1 MPITISA
8 LNVYPV
14 KGLKGIPLT
23 QARCTDRGIEH
34 DRRWMLVDREGM
46 FYTQREHPRMATV
59 WTEIDGDALSL
70 AAPDAGEVR
79 VPLSPDGGARVR
91 VQVWNSTCDAITVSR
106 EADEMLSEYLGF
118 DCTLVFMPDESTR
131 YSNPEFGG
139 QGKRVG
145 FADGYAYLLTNE
157 ASLADLN
164 AKLLAKDH
172 PAVPMNRFRPN
183 IVVAGATAFAE
194 DHWGDLRFALLGPL
208 DSRRSLPSSDFIGG
222 GNDSR
227 LGPGDSRR
235 LGNDSAILRTAKPC
249 GRCQVTTTDQ
259 TMGEVRGPEPLA
271 TLATYRDS
279 GFGVRFGMNL
289 VTVREGTIRVGDTVE
304 LAS

>member
-1 MPITISA
+1 MPVTISA

-14 KGLKGIPLT
+14 KGLKGIPLKE
-23 QARCTDRGIEH
+23 ARCTDRGIEH

-46 FYTQREHPRMATV
+46 FFTQREHPRMATV
-59 WTEIDGDALSL
+59 WTEIDADALSL
-70 AAPDAGEVR
+70 SAPDTEEVR
-79 VPLSPDGGARVR
+79 VPLRPEGGDKLR

-106 EADEMLSEYLGF
+106 QADEMLSGYLGF
-118 DCTLVFMPDESTR
+118 DCRLVYMPDDSTR
-131 YSNPEFGG
+131 YSNAQFGG
-139 QGKRVG
+139 GGHRVG

-183 IVVAGATAFAE
+183 IVVAGTSAFAE
-194 DHWGDLRFALLGPL
+194 DNWGDLRFAPLGPL
-208 DSRRSLPSSDFIGG
+208 DSRLR
-222 GNDSR
+222 GNDSVV
-227 LGPGDSRR
+227 
-235 LGNDSAILRTAKPC
+235 LRTAKPC

-259 TMGEVRGPEPLA
+259 ATGDVRGPEPLA

-279 GFGVRFGMNL
+279 DFGIRFGMNL
-289 VTVREGTIRVGDTVE
+289 VTIREGTIRVGDTVE
-304 LAS
+304 LR

>member
-1 MPITISA
+1 MPITVSA

-14 KGLKGIPLT
+14 KGLKGIALT

-34 DRRWMLVDREGM
+34 DRRWMLVDRDGQ
-46 FYTQREHPRMATV
+46 FLSQREQPQMATV
-59 WTEIDGDALSL
+59 WTEIRDGALSL
-70 AAPDAGEVR
+70 SAPDAGEVL
-79 VPLSPDGGARVR
+79 VPLHPEGRPKAR
-91 VQVWNSTCDAITVSR
+91 VQVWRSTCDAITVSK
-106 EADEMLSEYLGF
+106 EADEMLSSYLGL
-118 DCTLVFMPDESTR
+118 DCALVFMPDESTR

-164 AKLLAKDH
+164 GKLLAKDH
-172 PAVPMNRFRPN
+172 SAVPMNRFRPN
-183 IVVAGATAFAE
+183 IVVAGATPFAE
-194 DHWGDLRFALLGPL
+194 DDWGELRFAPLGSL
-208 DSRRSLPSSDFIGG
+208 DSRPH
-222 GNDSR
+222 
-227 LGPGDSRR
+227 
-235 LGNDSAILRTAKPC
+235 GNDSAVLRTAKPC

-259 TMGEVRGPEPLA
+259 TTGEVRGPEPLA

-279 GFGVRFGMNL
+279 EFGVRFGMNL

-304 LAS
+304 FS